1 MAVPLSGRLTI
12 IQMTCAGDALQ
23 SGSFGAERSPGSPK
37 WPKQL
42 QTKLV
47 GREAGE
53 RTALSSPLGAEAV
66 RGPCTRGPG
75 MSGSRHGSKATLIW
89 VASNPCVHALPGFP
103 VKFPQAQEAGSLEGS
118 ASHTRDDAWLP
129 VFLFTAGAR
138 ADRTRGVVWP
148 RKRRCALHHP

>member
-37 WPKQL
+37 WPKSL
-42 QTKLV
+42 QTELV

-53 RTALSSPLGAEAV
+53 RTALSAPLVAEAV

-75 MSGSRHGSKATLIW
+75 MSGSRHGSKATLIR
-89 VASNPCVHALPGFP
+89 VASNPCVHALPA
-103 VKFPQAQEAGSLEGS
+103 FPQAQEAGSLEGS

-129 VFLFTAGAR
+129 VLLFAAGAG
-138 ADRTRGVVWP
+138 ADRTRGVVLP